1 MDWKNAS
8 CFAMPAS
15 AAAVSCN
22 PARGTGGGGLRGI
35 PPVRGE
41 IAPPLLGVTGGEIE
55 AYRAENGISHVEDS
69 TNGSDDYSRNLIR
82 HHAAPVL
89 REINP
94 GFEAAM
100 LRAA

>member
-1 MDWKNAS
+1 MT
-8 CFAMPAS
+8 
-15 AAAVSCN
+15 
-22 PARGTGGGGLRGI
+22 RR
-35 PPVRGE
+35 
-41 IAPPLLGVTGGEIE
+41 EIE
-55 AYRAENGISHVEDS
+55 AYLAENGVPHVEDS

-100 LRAA
+100 LRTAELLREDEDCLNGLAADFISANPDGLSRRARAGCRAVLRCRFRARG